1 MKAYGAVA
9 AISFVAG
16 LVIALVAEETNR
28 RPPMPQQ
35 SVPVEGK
42 FGRAV
47 RVPVSG
53 DNECLI
59 PARAA
64 GRSFT
69 ALIDTGADVVYLDR
83 PTARLLGFDPS
94 RLSFTGTVRDAT
106 GTQKTASIRLPEL
119 DVSGFVLRDVYAS
132 VKFPDLDH
140 ALIGMSVLKRLGRFE
155 VANGNCILSW

>member
-1 MKAYGAVA
+1 MSYGAVA

-16 LVIALVAEETNR
+16 LVIALVADATNR
-28 RPPMPQQ
+28 RPPMPQSE

-42 FGRAV
+42 FSRSV

-69 ALIDTGADVVYLDR
+69 ALIDTGADGVYLDR

-94 RLSFTGTVRDAT
+94 RLRYSGTVQDAT
-106 GTQKTASIRLPEL
+106 GTQKTASIRLAEL
-119 DVSGFVLRDVYAS
+119 DVSGFVLRDVEAS